1 MFSVN
6 EGAMDRGIRVVLGA
20 VLIWLGTVSGLV
32 AGTVATV
39 VWVVGAV
46 LVVTGVTGFC
56 GLYKVFGINTCAPRR
71 S

>member
-32 AGTVATV
+32 AGTMATV
-39 VWVVGAV
+39 IWVVGAV

-56 GLYKVFGINTCAPRR
+56 GLYKVLGINTCAPRQG
-71 S
+71 